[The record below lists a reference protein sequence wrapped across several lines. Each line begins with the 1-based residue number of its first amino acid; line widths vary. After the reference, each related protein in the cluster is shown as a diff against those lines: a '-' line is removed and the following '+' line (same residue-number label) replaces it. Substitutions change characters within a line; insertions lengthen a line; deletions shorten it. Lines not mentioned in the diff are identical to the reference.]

1 MRECTVTFHLA
12 SSEWGLREAGVGTGV
27 EWSKRGVQ
35 LQEVREMSRSGG
47 GDDVGAGACN
57 SGVFELWPQPAEL
70 T

>member
-1 MRECTVTFHLA
+1 M
-12 SSEWGLREAGVGTGV
+12 REAGVGTGV

-47 GDDVGAGACN
+47 GDGVETGAYIYGE
-57 SGVFELWPQPAEL
+57 FELWLQSAEL